1 MKKIILLTL
10 ISILM
15 ATGFAFNQDL
25 YKLPPQEVVDI
36 VTAPRPP
43 SVSISP
49 DGEKMLL
56 VEEDPMPS
64 IAYMALPLLRIAG
77 IRILPKYNAEQET
90 DFNSGI
96 TIKNI
101 KDGTIKK
108 VNLPPQAKLSYPR
121 WSHDNRWFIF
131 LMYKDN
137 GVEAWVGNAKTGEA
151 KAITGEFVNAT
162 LNSGYSRLPDNR
174 HILVFTIPQDRG
186 APPKKSDVPAGPIV
200 QQTIGKASKVR
211 TYQDLLTSPHDE
223 ALFEYYTTS
232 QIMEIDIQTGE
243 SKKIGSPGIFRE
255 ADPSPDGKFI
265 LVNRIKRPFS
275 YSVPYRSFPHSYEI
289 WDREGNLIHVL
300 ADLPLADEVPI
311 DGVATGARSVNWRP
325 LKPATLVWVEALDGG
340 DPDKQ
345 VPFRDKMMTLPFP
358 FIAEPQEIMK
368 IKERYSDIEWLQTVG
383 KAFLVERI
391 EKTRWQTTRLVDV
404 DHPEI
409 EPKTVFDLSR
419 EDQYNDPG
427 DFVTTRTSAGES
439 ILLQDKDWVY
449 LEGDGA
455 TPEGNRPFLDRMNIK
470 TLIKERLFLCGE
482 QSDETFQDFFGSSR
496 KQIIT
501 QYQSKTEPPNYYIFD
516 LKSKKREALT
526 DNKDP
531 APQMTGMKKQL
542 VKYKRSDGIE
552 LTGTLYLPKDYQDG
566 DRLPL
571 VLWAYPREYT
581 DKKYA
586 DQVSTSPNRF
596 TYFRGYS
603 QLFFVTQGYA
613 VFDGAEMPIVG
624 NPETWN
630 DTFVDQL
637 VSSAQAAID
646 KLESM
651 GVIDPKRVGVG
662 GHSYGAFMTAN
673 LLSHCDLFAAGIA
686 RSGAYNRTLTP
697 FGFQNESRTF
707 WEAPQLYF
715 KVSPF
720 MHANKVN
727 EPILLIHGEA
737 DNNSGT
743 FPVQSRRY
751 YHALKGHG
759 ATARLVMLPNESHG
773 YRAKESVL
781 HVLTEMIE
789 WFDKYVKN
797 KK

>member
-1 MKKIILLTL
+1 M
-10 ISILM
+10 S
-15 ATGFAFNQDL
+15 Q
-25 YKLPPQEVVDI
+25 
-36 VTAPRPP
+36 
-43 SVSISP
+43 
-49 DGEKMLL
+49 
-56 VEEDPMPS
+56 
-64 IAYMALPLLRIAG
+64 PLLRIAG

-90 DFNSGI
+90 DFYTGI

-101 KDGTIKK
+101 KDGTTKK
-108 VNLPPQAKLSYPR
+108 VALPSESKMSFPR
-121 WSHDNRWFIF
+121 WLHDSKWFVF

-137 GVEAWVGNAKTGEA
+137 GVEAWITNAGTGEA
-151 KAITGEFVNAT
+151 KALTGTVINAT

-174 HILVFTIPQDRG
+174 HILVFTTLQNRG
-186 APPKKSDVPAGPIV
+186 TPPEKSEVPSGPNI
-200 QQTIGKASKVR
+200 QQTAKKISKVR
-211 TYQDLLTSPHDE
+211 TYQDLLTDPHDGD
-223 ALFEYYTTS
+223 LFEYYATS
-232 QIMEIDIQTGE
+232 QIMEIDIQTGD
-243 SKKIGSPGIFRE
+243 SKMIGSPGIYRSV
-255 ADPSPDGKFI
+255 DPSPDGKFL
-265 LVNRIKRPFS
+265 LVYRIKRPFS
-275 YSVPYRSFPHSYEI
+275 YSVPYRSFPRTYEI
-289 WDREGNLIHVL
+289 WDREGNIIHVL
-300 ADLPLADEVPI
+300 ADLPVADEVPI
-311 DGVATGARSVNWRP
+311 NGVSTGIRSVDWRP
-325 LKPATLVWVEALDGG
+325 LKPATLIWVKALDGG
-340 DPDKQ
+340 DPEKQ
-345 VPFRDKMMTLPFP
+345 VPFRDKMMTLSSPFT
-358 FIAEPQEIMK
+358 AEPIEVMK
-368 IKERYSDIEWLQTVG
+368 MAERYSDMEWLSLAG
-383 KAFLVERI
+383 KAFLVERNR
-391 EKTRWQTTRLVDV
+391 KTRWQTTSLVDI
-404 DHPEI
+404 DNPEI
-409 EPKTVFDLSR
+409 KPKKVFDLSS
-419 EDQYNDPG
+419 EDQYSDPG
-427 DFVTTRTSAGES
+427 DFVSTRTLAGEF

-449 LEGDGA
+449 LEGNGA
-455 TPEGNRPFLDRMNIK
+455 TPDGDRPFLDRMNIK
-470 TLIKERLFLCGE
+470 TLKKERLFQSGE
-482 QSDETFQDFFGSSR
+482 QSYETFQDFFGKSR

-501 QYQSKTEPPNYYIFD
+501 QYQSKSEPSNYYLFD
-516 LKSKKREALT
+516 LKLKKRKALT
-526 DNKDP
+526 DHKDP

-542 VKYKRSDGIE
+542 IKYNRADGIQ
-552 LTGTLYLPKDYQDG
+552 LTGTLYLPKEYKEG

-581 DKKYA
+581 DKRYA
-586 DQVSTSPNRF
+586 DQVTTSPNRF

-613 VFDGAEMPIVG
+613 VFDGAEMPIIG
-624 NPETWN
+624 DPKTWN

-637 VSSAQAAID
+637 VSSAKAAID
-646 KLESM
+646 KLDSM
-651 GVIDPKRVGVG
+651 GVIDPNRVGVG

-759 ATARLVMLPNESHG
+759 ATAKLVMLPNESHG

-781 HVLTEMIE
+781 HVLAEMFE

-797 KK
+797 KNKK

>member
-1 MKKIILLTL
+1 MKKIILI
-10 ISILM
+10 ISFSLM
-15 ATGFAFNQDL
+15 LATGVALSQDL

-36 VTAPRPP
+36 VTAPQPP
-43 SVSISP
+43 SISISP
-49 DGEKMLL
+49 DGELMLL
-56 VEEDPMPS
+56 VDEDPMPS
-64 IAYMALPLLRIAG
+64 IAYMAQPLLRIAG

-90 DFNSGI
+90 DFYTGI

-101 KDGTIKK
+101 KDDTINN
-108 VNLPPQAKLSYPR
+108 VELPSDAMLSFPR
-121 WSHDNRWFIF
+121 WLHDSKWFVF
-131 LMYKDN
+131 LMYKND
-137 GVEAWVGNAKTGEA
+137 GVEAWVGNAETGEA
-151 KAITGEFVNAT
+151 KALTGGIINAT
-162 LNSGYSRLPDNR
+162 LNSGYARLPGSR
-174 HILVFTIPQDRG
+174 SILVHATLQERGIPPQS
-186 APPKKSDVPAGPIV
+186 PEIPAGPII
-200 QQTIGKASKVR
+200 QQTLGKTSKVR

-223 ALFEYYTTS
+223 ALFEYYATS
-232 QIMEIDIQTGE
+232 QIMEIDIQTGD
-243 SKKIGSPGIFRE
+243 SKKVGSPGIFRSV
-255 ADPSPDGKFI
+255 DPSPDGKFL
-265 LVNRIKRPFS
+265 LVYRIKRPFS
-275 YSVPYRSFPHSYEI
+275 YSVPYRSFPHTYEI

-300 ADLPLADEVPI
+300 ADLPLADEVPT

-345 VPFRDKMMTLPFP
+345 VPFRDKMMTLSFP
-358 FIAEPQEIMK
+358 FIAEPMEIMK
-368 IKERYSDIEWLQTVG
+368 IKERYSDIEWLQPAG
-383 KAFLVERI
+383 RAFLVERN
-391 EKTRWQTTRLVDV
+391 EKTRWQTTSLVDV
-404 DHPEI
+404 DNPET
-409 EPKTVFDLSR
+409 EPRIVFDLSR

-427 DFVTTRTSAGES
+427 DFISTRTLAGEN
-439 ILLQDKDWVY
+439 ILIQDKNWVY

-455 TPEGNRPFLDRMNIK
+455 TPEGNRPFLDRLNIN
-470 TLIKERLFLCGE
+470 TLKKERLFQAGE
-482 QSDETFQDFFGSSR
+482 ESHETFQDFFTKSR

-501 QYQSKTEPPNYYIFD
+501 QYESKSEPPNYYLYD
-516 LKSKKREALT
+516 LKSKKRKALT
-526 DNKDP
+526 DNIDP

-542 VKYKRSDGIE
+542 IKYERADGIQ
-552 LTGTLYLPKDYQDG
+552 LTGTLYLPKEYKEG
-566 DRLPL
+566 ERLPL

-581 DKKYA
+581 DKRYA
-586 DQVSTSPNRF
+586 DQVTTSPNRF

-624 NPETWN
+624 EPETWN
-630 DTFVDQL
+630 DTFVEQL

-646 KLESM
+646 KLDSM

-715 KVSPF
+715 MVSPF

-781 HVLTEMIE
+781 HVLAEMID
-789 WFDKYVKN
+789 WFDTYVKN
-797 KK
+797 RK